1 MKKSVVGLGLVESH
15 IVQPILG
22 PEIIYIENP
31 NADDLAEASGAI
43 VRASY
48 TFDRSIFNQMK
59 SLKVIARTGVG
70 VDLVNLDEADKRKIP
85 VVITPGSNTTAVAEG
100 TFAHI
105 LALSKRIQPLTKLVQ
120 ENRWDE
126 RARYT
131 VGDLAGKVLGVIGYG
146 RIGSKVAGIA
156 EAFGMSVI
164 AYDPLTE
171 VPPRISGDLQSIF
184 RESNYISLH
193 IPYTLENKDII
204 NHASIEQMKDGVILI
219 NCSRGGLINL
229 HDTLVA
235 LNSGKVAGL
244 GLDSFDREPPEF
256 HPIFNHENVTLT
268 PHVMGL
274 SQSSTLATY
283 QDAAQGVRDVLEGK
297 APKAIA
303 NLRDR

>member
-31 NADDLAEASGAI
+31 NADDLAGASGAI

-48 TFDRSIFNQMK
+48 TFDRTIFNQMK

-70 VDLVNLDEADKRKIP
+70 VDLVDLEEADKRKIP
-85 VVITPGSNTTAVAEG
+85 VVITPGSNSTAVAEG

-105 LALSKRIQPLTKLVQ
+105 LALSKRLQPLTKLVQ

-131 VGDLAGKVLGVIGYG
+131 VGDLAGKVLGIIGYG
-146 RIGSKVAGIA
+146 RIGSKVARIA
-156 EAFGMSVI
+156 GAFGMNVI
-164 AYDPLTE
+164 AFDSLTE
-171 VPPRISGDLQSIF
+171 VPTEFSRDLQSIF

-193 IPYTLENKDII
+193 IPYTHENRDII
-204 NHASIEQMKDGVILI
+204 NRASIQQMKDGVILV

-229 HDTLVA
+229 NDTLVA

-244 GLDSFDREPPEF
+244 GLDSFELEPPEF
-256 HPIFNHENVTLT
+256 HPIFNHENAILT

-297 APKAIA
+297 VPKAIA